1 MGFSFE
7 KPASGPARKNESS
20 DSDFDPERRK
30 FILTALTAGAGYLAL
45 PKMLRA
51 LGDEKDGQEESYDP
65 QDAEHRHASSER
77 HAKGR
82 NPFEHGFAFDK
93 ETNIGEAEYREAVRY
108 WKTRY
113 EKGDL
118 AESFDSAVGTM
129 RAYWDGVRE
138 AFERKGVPTEFAL
151 VSIPESFWN
160 DKTWGTDGP
169 FQLSKENAE
178 HYGIKHPEN
187 PYDGARGA
195 AALFADIG
203 YEVGGRESFAILK
216 YNGSFVGK
224 FLESWHERHINR
236 PPGIDDF
243 YRYMSKEVNGIRHR
257 IRREQGNT
265 EQARTAFKEET
276 SGMRINMEYLPKYRA
291 TVKLV
296 REREKERAEKNRQHG
311 NEYIA
316 MV

>member
-7 KPASGPARKNESS
+7 KPAPGPARKTESS
-20 DSDFDPERRK
+20 DPDFDPSRRK
-30 FILTALTAGAGYLAL
+30 FILTAMAAGAGYLAL
-45 PKMLRA
+45 PKILRA
-51 LGDEKDGQEESYDP
+51 LGDEREERDHGLKDTEDHR
-65 QDAEHRHASSER
+65 DASLER
-77 HAKGR
+77 DVAER
-82 NPFEHGFAFDK
+82 NPFEHGFRFDEK
-93 ETNIGEAEYREAVRY
+93 TDIGEAEYGKAVRY

-118 AESFDSAVGTM
+118 AESFDVAVGTM
-129 RAYWDGVRE
+129 REYWDGVRE
-138 AFERKGVPTEFAL
+138 AFERNGVPTEFAL

-160 DKTWGTDGP
+160 EKTWGTDGP

-178 HYGIKHPEN
+178 HYGIAHPEN
-187 PYDGARGA
+187 PYEGARGA
-195 AALFADIG
+195 AALFSDIG

-224 FLESWHERHINR
+224 FLEKWHERKINR
-236 PPGIDDF
+236 PPGIGDF
-243 YRYMSKEVNGIRHR
+243 YRYMSTEVNGIRRR
-257 IRREQGNT
+257 IRREHGNT
-265 EQARTAFKEET
+265 ERAKEIFREET

-296 REREKERAEKNRQHG
+296 REREKEKMENSRKHG
-311 NEYIA
+311 DEYIV